1 MLDLNPSESFSERVQ
16 LMKFTNALVK
26 DKQIHGEDNETYL
39 ECQFVEDIRFTSDH
53 ESYVASV
60 FCFYRFHALST
71 YKVVAMYGG
80 VKDFAKCSD
89 PNMYEVSYDQQ
100 QGLLDIHLRPIGEQV
115 LHSV

>member
-1 MLDLNPSESFSERVQ
+1 MLDLNPSESFTERLQ
-16 LMKFTNALVK
+16 LMKFTNTLVK
-26 DKQIHGEDNETYL
+26 DKRFSDEEGETCL
-39 ECQFVEDIRFTSDH
+39 ECQFVEDIRYTSDH

-60 FCFYRFHALST
+60 FCFYRFHALSNH
-71 YKVVAMYGG
+71 KVVAMYGG

-100 QGLLDIHLRPIGEQV
+100 QGLLDIHLRPIGDQV